1 MKWEDG
7 EGREVKVDDYKPHD
21 TITITISRAELSVLV
36 MSVGDV
42 ATVGDCLSMDLQFES
57 G

>member
-42 ATVGDCLSMDLQFES
+42 ATVGDCLSVDLQFES